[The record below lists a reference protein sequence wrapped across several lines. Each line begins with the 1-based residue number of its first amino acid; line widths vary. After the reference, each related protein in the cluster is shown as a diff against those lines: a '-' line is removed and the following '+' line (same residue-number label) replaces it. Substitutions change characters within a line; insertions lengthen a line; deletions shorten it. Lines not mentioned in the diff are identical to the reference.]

1 MMSKSSFKKL
11 YLYCNVA
18 LVAAAMILGLSFVA
32 QKSGMQYVEPFTFN
46 TLRFFIG
53 SFTLWLFIL
62 IGDKLSLFK
71 NEKHSTK
78 ELFKGGSL
86 AGVILFAAF
95 SINQY
100 CMIEAQAGK
109 AGFITAL
116 YIIFVPLIYTLM
128 GYRLRLNVKIGVVIA
143 LAGLYMLCARGAS
156 GLEVCDIG
164 ILISAVF
171 FALHII
177 VVSLY
182 TKKVSA
188 VKLSCFQFFVS
199 GVLSLPLMFAL
210 ENPAIPDIIAG
221 YRPILFIGVVVTAVA
236 YTLQIFGQKAAK
248 PVIATMILSSESVFA
263 VLGAVF
269 LLGETLNLCEI
280 SGCIMMIFAIML
292 SQFPVRLFQHREE
305 LVQL

>member
-1 MMSKSSFKKL
+1 MMSKRSFKKL

-18 LVAAAMILGLSFVA
+18 LVLAAMIIGLSFVA
-32 QKSGMQYVEPFTFN
+32 QKAGMQYVEPFTFN
-46 TLRFFIG
+46 TLRFFVG
-53 SFTLWLFIL
+53 SFSLWVVIFL
-62 IGDKLSLFK
+62 GDKLGLFR

-78 ELFKGGSL
+78 ELLKGGSL
-86 AGVILFAAF
+86 AGVVLFAAF

-100 CMIEAQAGK
+100 CMVEAQAGK

-128 GYRLRLNVKIGVVIA
+128 GHKLKLNVKIGVVIA

-156 GLEVCDIG
+156 GIEACDIG

-177 VVSLY
+177 VVSFY

-188 VKLSCFQFFVS
+188 VKLSCFQFFVA
-199 GVLSLPLMFAL
+199 GMLSLPLMFAL
-210 ENPAIPDIIAG
+210 ENPAITNIIAG
-221 YRPILFIGVVVTAVA
+221 YRPILFIGIIVTAVA

-263 VLGAVF
+263 VLGGVL
-269 LLGETLNLCEI
+269 LLGETLNFSEI
-280 SGCIMMIFAIML
+280 CGCIMMIFAIML
-292 SQFPVRLFQHREE
+292 SQLPLKLFQHREE